1 MEITEKD
8 KRRVVKKGLIKHND
22 WPFYLEVYKAWMEL
36 MSVPGASKVA
46 ANWTIVEKSGGRLT
60 TEQSVR
66 YVIKKVEKALA
77 AGEITLEGGWK

>member
-1 MEITEKD
+1 
-8 KRRVVKKGLIKHND
+8 
-22 WPFYLEVYKAWMEL
+22 MEL

-77 AGEITLEGGWK
+77 AGEITLEGGLK